1 MKILIFQFVI
11 GFILSL
17 TIAQKINGQ
26 NNDSDN
32 VMIKDSVTETKP
44 GMDFFVHPFLSHMAL
59 ADSPGEV
66 SFRLNGMQVR
76 NAENLTTDFGYHIEA
91 GIVKNLGIHLRSD
104 GIKTNQF
111 SEIMLMYNVLTDKS
125 GDNGVSVFGQLSI
138 PTGSIQANTY
148 KKFLGI
154 GARTTLYPLLVFNG
168 DVHYNFKDKTA
179 EYEGSLVFKATDLI
193 FPILEARGELTEENT
208 SLYLLPA
215 INFRIQKN
223 QTIGLGFQIAVSEV
237 REYDVQSLI
246 QYGIEF

>member
-1 MKILIFQFVI
+1 MKRLLIPFVI
-11 GFILSL
+11 AVVLSF
-17 TIAQKINGQ
+17 TVTQNISGQ
-26 NNDSDN
+26 SNDSN
-32 VMIKDSVTETKP
+32 NAMVKSSVTEVE

-59 ADSPGEV
+59 ADPPGEV
-66 SFRLNGMQVR
+66 SFRLNGIQIR
-76 NAENLTTDFGYHIEA
+76 SGENLTTDFGYHIEA

-104 GIKTNQF
+104 GVKSSQF
-111 SEIMLMYNVLTDKS
+111 SEIMLMYNVLTDKT

-148 KKFLGI
+148 KKLLGI
-154 GARTTLYPLLVFNG
+154 GFKTTLYPLFVFNG
-168 DVHYNFKDKTA
+168 DVHYDFKDKMA

-193 FPILEARGELTEENT
+193 YPILEARGEITEENT

-215 INFRIQKN
+215 INFRIQEN
-223 QTIGLGFQIAVSEV
+223 QTIGLGFQIAVVDE